1 MKLNPY
7 FIPYTKMNSREIKDL
22 KVTAKTINLRRKWEK
37 LHNTGFG
44 SYVLVLTPKVQAAN
58 EKYLHKMYNLCALD
72 IINRVKI
79 LEEIFL
85 NHIFDKKLK
94 SRIYEEL
101 LQLKNNTNK
110 TKNNWVEK

>member
-7 FIPYTKMNSREIKDL
+7 FTPYTKMNSKQIKDL
-22 KVTAKTINLRRKWEK
+22 NVRAKTIKLRRKWEK
-37 LHNTGFG
+37 LQNTGFG
-44 SYVLVLTPKVQAAN
+44 SYALALTPKVQAAD
-58 EKYLHKMYNLCALD
+58 EKYLHKMYNLCASD
-72 IINRVKI
+72 TINRVKI

>member
-1 MKLNPY
+1 MC
-7 FIPYTKMNSREIKDL
+7 
-22 KVTAKTINLRRKWEK
+22 
-37 LHNTGFG
+37 TGH
-44 SYVLVLTPKVQAAN
+44 Y
-58 EKYLHKMYNLCALD
+58 
-72 IINRVKI
+72 NRVKI

-94 SRIYEEL
+94 SRIYGEL

>member
-1 MKLNPY
+1 MCIGHYQQSENISSNIFTLL
-7 FIPYTKMNSREIKDL
+7 IVSD
-22 KVTAKTINLRRKWEK
+22 A
-37 LHNTGFG
+37 
-44 SYVLVLTPKVQAAN
+44 
-58 EKYLHKMYNLCALD
+58 HKEYILCASD
-72 IINRVKI
+72 TINRVKI

-85 NHIFDKKLK
+85 NHILDKKLK